1 MALMVQEMAQL
12 KSAASLFFY
21 HLCTPEKPTS
31 FTDTKWC
38 KGVPSFE
45 KFDKPVL
52 KWIFHQ
58 KSHFHPTTRIP
69 NSSLLPLLLCHKTVR

>member
-31 FTDTKWC
+31 FRDTKWC
-38 KGVPSFE
+38 KGMPSFE
-45 KFDKPVL
+45 KFENLRLISYYLTSLGKNTIAAFINTVNF
-52 KWIFHQ
+52 FH
-58 KSHFHPTTRIP
+58 
-69 NSSLLPLLLCHKTVR
+69 V